1 MKNIQTSI
9 LKILT
14 LLGLLLACVCV
25 SAQNVQELQ
34 RADSLFNQKQ
44 YTQSFE
50 IYHQLQSA
58 GHYSPAMLLR
68 MAFIQEGLGAV
79 SLSLYYLNLYY
90 LASGDE
96 QALEKMSEFA
106 TKNRLEGFDN
116 NPMYAAWHRMARYQN
131 TISFLLVAIIVFL
144 LALQVNSYRKNR
156 KSVGLGVVSV
166 LLLMV
171 VAVLANFSWKPDEAI
186 IAESNTYLMTGPS
199 AGAQVVTHL
208 NEGHKLRVLD
218 KKDVWL
224 KVEWLGDEAYVKE
237 TQVLPIR
244 L

>member
-14 LLGLLLACVCV
+14 VVGLLLACDCV
-25 SAQNVQELQ
+25 SAQNVEELQ

-50 IYHQLQSA
+50 IYHRLQSA

-68 MAFIQEGLGAV
+68 MAYIQEGLGDV

-96 QALEKMSEFA
+96 QALEKMNEFA

-116 NPMYAAWHRMARYQN
+116 NPMYAVWNRLGRYQN
-131 TISFLLVAIIVFL
+131 TISLLALAIIVLL
-144 LALQVNSYRKNR
+144 LALQVNEYRKNR
-156 KSVGLGVVSV
+156 KSIGLGVVSIM
-166 LLLMV
+166 LLVV
-171 VAVLANFSWKPDEAI
+171 VAILANFSWKPDEAI
-186 IAESNTYLMTGPS
+186 ISESNTYLMTGPS

-208 NEGHKLRVLD
+208 NKGHKLRVLD

-224 KVEWLGDEAYVKE
+224 KVEWLGEEAYVKE